1 MRYPTKL
8 FLDPQDISLIQ
19 IKNILAPDADDWKS
33 CKLDITKCT
42 PAQLKQVQGE
52 YFVNIFILT

>member
-1 MRYPTKL
+1 MRYSTKL

-19 IKNILAPDADDWKS
+19 IKNILAPDAADWKN

-42 PAQLKQVQGE
+42 PAQLNQVQGE
-52 YFVNIFILT
+52 YFVLNFFLY